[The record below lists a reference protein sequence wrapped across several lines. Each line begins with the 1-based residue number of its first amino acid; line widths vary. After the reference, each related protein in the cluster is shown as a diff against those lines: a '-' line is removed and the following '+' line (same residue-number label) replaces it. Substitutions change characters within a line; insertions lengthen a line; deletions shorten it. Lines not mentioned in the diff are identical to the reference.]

1 MFPGLV
7 LGFPSSKLTT
17 TSQTVAHTLTQ
28 IWFAKSDFLE
38 FASLPANMAALSN
51 NPYAYVTSE
60 PVMLP
65 RGHGPTT
72 MGQPPRW
79 QTMPASGTI

>member
-1 MFPGLV
+1 MSPGLV
-7 LGFPSSKLTT
+7 LGFPSSKVTT
-17 TSQTVAHTLTQ
+17 TSQTVAHTLKQ
-28 IWFAKSDFLE
+28 IWFAKSDLLE
-38 FASLPANMAALSN
+38 FASLPANMAILSN
-51 NPYAYVTSE
+51 SPYVSVTSE

-79 QTMPASGTI
+79 QTMPANGTR